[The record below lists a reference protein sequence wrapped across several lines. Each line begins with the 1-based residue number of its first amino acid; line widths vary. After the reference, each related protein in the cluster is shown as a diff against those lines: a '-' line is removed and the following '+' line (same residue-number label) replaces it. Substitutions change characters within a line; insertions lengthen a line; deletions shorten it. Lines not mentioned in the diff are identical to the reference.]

1 MTLDSVGC
9 EIAALPTIFS
19 VSMFSDVGV
28 KRKNSIK
35 RFGRQRTG
43 AKTRVS
49 SSAAQ
54 PGALQHFPNVG
65 LAILDRQLR
74 FESINTA
81 LASMNGIPAEEHIGK
96 TVRDIL
102 GGAAAKV
109 EPVFKKVFLTGEPV
123 LNVELSAKLPTR
135 NEPGYWIESWF
146 PIKDA
151 SGEVKQVAALVVEVT
166 DEKELKESHRDL
178 TGKLLRHK
186 DYEQRRVARALND
199 SINQYH
205 AVLKI
210 QLASLG
216 RCESVSQRKK
226 LLAGAIEM
234 LDECIRETQTIVHLL
249 HPPLLDLMGFIA
261 AARQYVRGFSERSGI
276 HVKLKVPSRLSR
288 LPEVVEIGLFRVL
301 QEALTNAYR
310 HSGTASIDIAVAHK
324 DGSVV
329 LWVRDYGCGISTK
342 QLKKLQQVDT
352 SAGVGLSRVRERVH
366 GLGGQFEIRSGKAGT
381 LVSVALPV
389 GGCNEP

>member
-1 MTLDSVGC
+1 M
-9 EIAALPTIFS
+9 S
-19 VSMFSDVGV
+19 VSMFGDAGV
-28 KRKNSIK
+28 KRRNSITP
-35 RFGRQRTG
+35 FGRRRTR

-54 PGALQHFPNVG
+54 VGARQHFPNVG

-81 LASMNGIPAEEHIGK
+81 LASMNGIPAEDHIGK

-109 EPVFKKVFLTGEPV
+109 EPLFRRVFLTGEPV

-146 PIKDA
+146 PVKDA
-151 SGEVKQVAALVVEVT
+151 AGAVKQVAALVVEVT
-166 DEKELKESHRDL
+166 DEKKLRESLRDFS
-178 TGKLLRHK
+178 GKLLRHR
-186 DYEQRRVARALND
+186 DYEQRRVARELND
-199 SINQYH
+199 SINHSH

-210 QLASLG
+210 HLASLG

-226 LLAGAIEM
+226 LLASAIEM

-249 HPPLLDLMGFIA
+249 HPPVLDLIGFIA

-288 LPEVVEIGLFRVL
+288 FPEIVEIGLFRVL

-310 HSGTASIDIAVAHK
+310 HSGTSSIDIAVAHK
-324 DGSVV
+324 DRSIV
-329 LWVRDYGCGISTK
+329 LGVRDYGCGISTK
-342 QLKKLQQVDT
+342 QLKKLQKVDT
-352 SAGVGLSRVRERVH
+352 SAGVGLARMRERVH
-366 GLGGQFEIRSGKAGT
+366 DLGGQFEIRSGKHGT
-381 LVSVALPV
+381 LVSVAIPI
-389 GGCNEP
+389 

>member
-1 MTLDSVGC
+1 
-9 EIAALPTIFS
+9 
-19 VSMFSDVGV
+19 
-28 KRKNSIK
+28 
-35 RFGRQRTG
+35 
-43 AKTRVS
+43 
-49 SSAAQ
+49 
-54 PGALQHFPNVG
+54 
-65 LAILDRQLR
+65 
-74 FESINTA
+74 
-81 LASMNGIPAEEHIGK
+81 MNGVPVEDHIGK

-102 GGAAAKV
+102 GGAAAEV

-135 NEPGYWIESWF
+135 DEPGYWIESWF

-151 SGEVKQVAALVVEVT
+151 SGAVKQIAALVVEVT
-166 DEKELKESHRDL
+166 DEKNLKESHRDL
-178 TGKLLRHK
+178 TGKLLRHR
-186 DYEQRRVARALND
+186 DYEQRRVARELND

-234 LDECIRETQTIVHLL
+234 LDDCIRETQTVVHLL
-249 HPPLLDLMGFIA
+249 HPPVLDLMGFIA

-310 HSGTASIDIAVAHK
+310 HSGSSSIDIAVAHK
-324 DGSVV
+324 DASVV

-352 SAGVGLSRVRERVH
+352 SAGVGLARVRERVH
-366 GLGGQFEIRSGKAGT
+366 DLGGQFEIRSGKAGT

-389 GGCNEP
+389 SYP